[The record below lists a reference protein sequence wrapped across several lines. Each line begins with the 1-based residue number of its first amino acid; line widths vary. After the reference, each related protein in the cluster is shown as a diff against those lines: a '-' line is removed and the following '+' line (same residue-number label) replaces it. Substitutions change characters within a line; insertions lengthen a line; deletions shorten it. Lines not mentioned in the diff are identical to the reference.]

1 MEIRILNKIQY
12 WLHPGKCSWFEV
24 DTGKRA
30 SLEISNLLFKS
41 L

>member
-12 WLHPGKCSWFEV
+12 WLHPGKCTWFESN
-24 DTGKRA
+24 TGKRA